1 MLKMNTIQKLYA
13 ICDRTKIVNA
23 KDWETSHYFQNV
35 LSKVFS
41 DEIKYNGYRGVKLE
55 EIDTIDRNEQ
65 DLFEYQVVEVNLDSY
80 CWSGP
85 VNEGCE
91 LASQKQY
98 GAFAEDFTDIVN
110 KYLVRNHYPEIL
122 AFYNTKTFGF
132 SYNSFNYERQKKKKF
147 IMYAILKDSIKFI
160 PCEKHQEPI
169 LKEGYKLKMF
179 NNMYADSV
187 KASLE
192 TVGLK
197 PAEYTDFAE
206 LKNAGN
212 DINLNIETTDKFK
225 NELIKQLMAVKELII
240 GNMFEGQLKPILSNN
255 RITDDNFM
263 NILVDCIDQNM
274 RHIDIHIPT
283 KDIL

>member
-13 ICDRTKIVNA
+13 ICDRTKTENA

-41 DEIKYNGYRGVKLE
+41 DEIKYNGYRGVKPE
-55 EIDTIDRNEQ
+55 EIDTIDRDEQ
-65 DLFEYQVVEVNLDSY
+65 DLFEYQVVEVNLNSY
-80 CWSGP
+80 CWSGAI
-85 VNEGCE
+85 NEGYE
-91 LASQKQY
+91 LSNQKQY
-98 GAFAEDFTDIVN
+98 GAWDEDFIDIAN

-132 SYNSFNYERQKKKKF
+132 SHNSFDYERKKKKKF
-147 IMYAILKDSIKFI
+147 IMYAILKDTIKFI

-240 GNMFEGQLKPILSNN
+240 SNMFEGQLKPILSNN
-255 RITDDNFM
+255 RISEDNFM
-263 NILVDCIDQNM
+263 DILKTCIDQNM
-274 RHIDIHIPT
+274 RHVDIHIPT

>member
-13 ICDRTKIVNA
+13 ICDRTKTENA
-23 KDWETSHYFQNV
+23 KDWDRSHYFQNI

-41 DEIKYNGYRGVKLE
+41 DEIKYNGYRSVKPE
-55 EIDTIDRNEQ
+55 EIDTINRDEQ
-65 DLFEYQVVEVNLDSY
+65 DLFEYQVVEVNLNSY
-80 CWSGP
+80 YWTGA
-85 VNEGCE
+85 VKEGYE
-91 LASQKQY
+91 FSNQKQY
-98 GAFAEDFTDIVN
+98 GAWDEDFTDIVN
-110 KYLVRNHYPEIL
+110 KYLVRNNYPEIL

-132 SYNSFNYERQKKKKF
+132 SHNSFDYERKKKKKF
-147 IMYAILKDSIKFI
+147 IMYAILKDTIKFI

-187 KASLE
+187 KTSLE

-197 PAEYTDFAE
+197 PAEYEDFAE

-240 GNMFEGQLKPILSNN
+240 NNMFEGQLKPILSNN
-255 RITDDNFM
+255 RISEDNFM
-263 NILVDCIDQNM
+263 DILKTCIDQNM